1 MAKIPINMIGCLDAD
16 SISESN
22 SPIVG
27 IDLGTTNSLI
37 AIIDSHNKTP
47 LVLRD
52 EGAHTLVPSVVY
64 FPPESSPVVGS
75 EAKARISAEPE
86 RVIFS
91 AKRLMGKSYSEVQ
104 EHNLAYKILAE
115 EGDNLV
121 KVVIDG
127 KYYTPI
133 ELSALILQN
142 LKQRAEQI
150 LGQAISKAVIT
161 VPAYFNDTQRQATR
175 DAGKLAGLEVLRVL
189 NEPTAAA
196 LAYGWGKDLREEMTV
211 AVYDLGGGTF
221 DISILKIVNGIF
233 EVLATNGDTHLGGD
247 DVDNAIVDFWAT
259 RYKTDLPNLWKP
271 FAEQAKK
278 YLSSQQN
285 FTATDFQGQELSLT
299 RTELEKLAQP
309 FIERT
314 ISACKQS
321 LKDAKL
327 DKTDLSRVILV
338 GGATRMPIIKNAVAE
353 FFQIPVDDSLNPDEV
368 VAIGAAIQAD
378 ILAGNNKDMLLLD
391 VTPLSLGIETMGGL
405 MDVLIPRNSKI
416 PTQVNRT
423 YTTQKDGQTGI
434 NVNIY
439 QGERDLVKDNRI
451 LGDFLLKGIPQMPAG
466 MPKVEI
472 TFQLDADGI
481 LQVSAQELHSKIKQ
495 SIQVT
500 PRYGLSEEQ
509 VLQILK
515 DSLKYAEQDIAD
527 RAWIEA
533 KNEALQ
539 LKDNTVKFVQEYTQW
554 LTELEI
560 SATKEAVTQL
570 EQTMQT
576 KDKNLLRQ
584 AMQALTTCTNSYAS
598 RVANEKL
605 KQKSNS
611 DQS

>member
-189 NEPTAAA
+189 NEPTVAA

-285 FTATDFQGQELSLT
+285 FTVTDFQGQELSLT
-299 RTELEKLAQP
+299 RAELEKLAQP
-309 FIERT
+309 LIERT
-314 ISACKQS
+314 ILACKLA

-416 PTQVNRT
+416 PTQVKRT

-509 VLQILK
+509 VLQILE

-570 EQTMQT
+570 EQTIQT

-598 RVANEKL
+598 RVADQKL

-611 DQS
+611 NQS